1 MYEGKCRI
9 INNRVDEDLCM
20 QKSMKLRCRIK
31 FTEPKVLLD
40 KLKEISVKI
49 LTKNKAQQLLQN
61 IANLN
66 ESKLL

>member
-9 INNRVDEDLCM
+9 IINRVDEDVCM

-40 KLKEISVKI
+40 KLKKISVK
-49 LTKNKAQQLLQN
+49 KAQQLLQN
-61 IANLN
+61 IPNLN
-66 ESKLL
+66 ESKLLQSIF

>member
-20 QKSMKLRCRIK
+20 PKSMKLLCRIK
-31 FTEPKVLLD
+31 FTELKVLLD

-49 LTKNKAQQLLQN
+49 LAKNKAQQLLQN
-61 IANLN
+61 IPNLN